1 MTTTTSRDLASRR
14 TTRAV
19 FAMGA
24 GLLLTLVATAA
35 PFVDRA
41 TTHLLADHI
50 RHGYPSYTAGEV
62 DTAVTTWLV
71 VLGVVGALGIAC
83 WVLSMWWVVSGKR
96 FARSIATVGFVA
108 GAAVGLAALL
118 TPDTSGEVGL
128 APALG
133 WLGLLPSLAGAVA
146 VAELWRRGPRDR

>member
-1 MTTTTSRDLASRR
+1 MTTTTSQDLASRR

-50 RHGYPSYTAGEV
+50 RHGYPSYTEGEV
-62 DTAVTTWLV
+62 DAAVTTWLV
-71 VLGVVGALGIAC
+71 VLAVV
-83 WVLSMWWVVSGKR
+83 
-96 FARSIATVGFVA
+96 FARA
-108 GAAVGLAALL
+108 
-118 TPDTSGEVGL
+118 
-128 APALG
+128 
-133 WLGLLPSLAGAVA
+133 
-146 VAELWRRGPRDR
+146 